1 VETRSQDIYR
11 PNGGTLVGMRKP
23 IALLLMGIVM
33 LFALAAPAFAQ
44 ARDPF
49 DPVVT
54 QSQVDT
60 SGGSTGTIT
69 GGGTATTDG
78 GPTVVGGTGSDALA
92 ATGAETEPWLVLA
105 FLLITIGAGVLF
117 YAKVAR
123 QTA

>member
-1 VETRSQDIYR
+1 MEPESGNIRR
-11 PNGGTLVGMRKP
+11 PNGGTLVSVRKP
-23 IALLLMGIVM
+23 IALLLMGIAM
-33 LFALAAPAFAQ
+33 LVAFAAPAFAQ

-49 DPVVT
+49 DPLVT

-60 SGGSTGTIT
+60 GGGSVTIT
-69 GGGTATTDG
+69 GDGTGTVTDDD
-78 GPTVVGGTGSDALA
+78 PIVVDGTGSDALA

-105 FLLITIGAGVLF
+105 FLLITVGVGTLF